1 MKKIKR
7 ILSLTLLMVIILS
20 NTAFASIGNFKDDT
34 KGYILGEISTDSIL
48 ESYNEDEVVPIA
60 SITKIMT
67 FILVQDAIADGSVAL
82 TDKVEIT
89 DDIQAVGGSNM
100 YLEAG
105 KVATVDNLLKGL
117 MIVSGNDAAYA
128 LAKTVSGTEE
138 KFVELMNEKAK
149 EIGLSSAKFINS
161 SGLPDETINE
171 ENSMTTKDVFLMA
184 EYAIEN
190 FPSIIDIA
198 SMEKLEIPELEFD
211 RVSTIPLLGQYG
223 VDGLKTGTTDDAGFC
238 LVSTFKPKD
247 NQSLKDK
254 RFIFV
259 LMGANSE
266 DDRRNITESVVKY
279 ASENYLYREVVNKD
293 ELYKDVK
300 VNKVDKGKIKIYPK
314 ENISMLYDKTERILY
329 NEKVDVASEE
339 KLKSGDKVGVLSI
352 KQKDGKV
359 YNVDLLVQDSYEK
372 ATIGT
377 RFKRLGRDILNITKN
392 LLNF

>member
-279 ASENYLYREVVNKD
+279 ASENYLYTEVVNKD

>member
-279 ASENYLYREVVNKD
+279 ASENYLYTEVVNKG